1 MQDKLELALREKKV
15 EHEKAEL
22 DTDAFEAQKQEKLS
36 EQKESAA
43 FNLRESNSM
52 LRDASAALKKESK
65 TKREVEQVSAETL
78 TLALTLTLTLAPTL
92 PLASAL
98 A

>member
-1 MQDKLELALREKKV
+1 M

-22 DTDAFEAQKQEKLS
+22 DTDAFEAQRQEKLT

-43 FNLRESNSM
+43 FNLRESNAL

-65 TKREVEQVSAETL
+65 TKLEVEQVSAETKRELDELLREAKAKEAEL
-78 TLALTLTLTLAPTL
+78 TAKVTEEGRP
-92 PLASAL
+92 
-98 A
+98 

>member
-22 DTDAFEAQKQEKLS
+22 DTDAFEAQRQEKLS

-43 FNLRESNSM
+43 FNLRESNAL
-52 LRDASAALKKESK
+52 LRDASAALRKESK
-65 TKREVEQVSAETL
+65 TKLEVEQVSAETKRKD
-78 TLALTLTLTLAPTL
+78 LTLTPTL
-92 PLASAL
+92 PRPQPRP
-98 A
+98 